1 MGETRKRKAT
11 MAQTTKTDNDTH
23 TTQQPM
29 TNPHATT
36 HTTIRQEKQT
46 MNNPQTQN
54 TKQRPTLT
62 PQKWHWT
69 HAPKTSRLQQP
80 DHTTDR
86 NPWTPTQLPAHI
98 RTITIHL
105 TRKIHKWSECASKGR
120 QQKKMEKTKSL
131 TQINFGPISQWN
143 YLLKWQQKV
152 RAGSQGQTQISKY
165 WPINDQILNL
175 IPVFQSFHSK
185 EKG

>member
-1 MGETRKRKAT
+1 MGETRKRKTT
-11 MAQTTKTDNDTH
+11 MAQTTKTDDDTH

-62 PQKWHWT
+62 PQKWHWR

-120 QQKKMEKTKSL
+120 QQKKKKKRWRKQNHWHKLILDQSANG
-131 TQINFGPISQWN
+131 IISWN
-143 YLLKWQQKV
+143 DNKKFEQAPRDKRKFLNI
-152 RAGSQGQTQISKY
+152 GQSMTR
-165 WPINDQILNL
+165 
-175 IPVFQSFHSK
+175 F
-185 EKG
+185 

>member
-1 MGETRKRKAT
+1 
-11 MAQTTKTDNDTH
+11 
-23 TTQQPM
+23 
-29 TNPHATT
+29 
-36 HTTIRQEKQT
+36 

-54 TKQRPTLT
+54 TKQRPTPT
-62 PQKWHWT
+62 PQKWHWR

-120 QQKKMEKTKSL
+120 QQKKKMEKTKSL

-143 YLLKWQQKV
+143 NLLKWQQKV

-185 EKG
+185 EKGQFWQHISTNTRWGEHKKATGMNEWWQPHCDSTIPLGGSIRRQKA